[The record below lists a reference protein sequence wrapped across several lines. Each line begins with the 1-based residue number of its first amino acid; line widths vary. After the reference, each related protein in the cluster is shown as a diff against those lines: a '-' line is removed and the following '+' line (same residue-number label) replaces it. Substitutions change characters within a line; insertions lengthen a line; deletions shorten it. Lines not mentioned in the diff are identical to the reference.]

1 MAYSCDELKKLIE
14 DRRKFFELR
23 NKLMSSYSD
32 FLDYVKVVD
41 KDGYLEYFKD
51 YINNLVVEVA
61 EDN

>member
-1 MAYSCDELKKLIE
+1 MDYSYDELEKLIE

-41 KDGYLEYFKD
+41 KDGHIEDFKD

-61 EDN
+61 EDK

>member
-41 KDGYLEYFKD
+41 KDGYMEYFKD
-51 YINNLVVEVA
+51 YINNLVVEVE
-61 EDN
+61 EDK

>member
-41 KDGYLEYFKD
+41 KDGYMEYFKD
-51 YINNLVVEVA
+51 YINNLVVEVT

>member
-1 MAYSCDELKKLIE
+1 MAYSCNELKKLIE

-41 KDGYLEYFKD
+41 KDGYMEYFKD
-51 YINNLVVEVA
+51 YINNLVVEVS

>member
-41 KDGYLEYFKD
+41 KDGYMEYFKD
-51 YINNLVVEVA
+51 YINNLVVEVS
-61 EDN
+61 EDE

>member
-23 NKLMSSYSD
+23 NRLMSSYSD

-41 KDGYLEYFKD
+41 KDGYLEDFKD
-51 YINNLVVEVA
+51 YINNLVVEVE
-61 EDN
+61 EDK

>member
-41 KDGYLEYFKD
+41 KDGYIEDFKD
-51 YINNLVVEVA
+51 YINKLVVEVA

>member
-41 KDGYLEYFKD
+41 KDGYMEYFKD
-51 YINNLVVEVA
+51 YINNLVVEVS

>member
-23 NKLMSSYSD
+23 NKLMSSYSY

-41 KDGYLEYFKD
+41 KDGYLEDFKD

>member
-1 MAYSCDELKKLIE
+1 MAYSCDELEKLIE
-14 DRRKFFELR
+14 DRRKFFELS

-41 KDGYLEYFKD
+41 KDGYMEYFKD
-51 YINNLVVEVA
+51 YINNLVVEVS

>member
-1 MAYSCDELKKLIE
+1 MTYSCDELKKLIE
-14 DRRKFFELR
+14 DRRKFFKLR

-41 KDGYLEYFKD
+41 KDGYMEYFKD